1 MKYESN
7 LLCFDDIV
15 DIVAVLCHHPL
26 LFLRQSLTT
35 SAVDKEQ
42 KNKDNKEELDNFICL
57 CVCVCVSWRVWEK
70 ANEYLICIHF
80 LIKHTSF

>member
-57 CVCVCVSWRVWEK
+57 CVCVCVCLDACERKRMSIWF
-70 ANEYLICIHF
+70 AF
-80 LIKHTSF
+80 TF